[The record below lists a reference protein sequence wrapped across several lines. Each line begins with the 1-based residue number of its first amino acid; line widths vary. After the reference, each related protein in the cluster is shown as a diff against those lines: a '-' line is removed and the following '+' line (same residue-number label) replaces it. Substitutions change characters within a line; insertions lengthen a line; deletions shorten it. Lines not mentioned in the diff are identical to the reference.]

1 MATTPRDASGAWGGA
16 MAAPETATGGS
27 ARDGEHT
34 EVSESDDEWPDVA
47 SDHEDEAGMIWPA
60 ADSHGRGPE
69 AQGRG
74 SDDVVGSS
82 GAEPFSTTTP
92 SRAQN

>member
-1 MATTPRDASGAWGGA
+1 

-82 GAEPFSTTTP
+82 GAEPFSTTSVDAVSTACP
-92 SRAQN
+92 LYTLYAAD